1 MGTLH
6 KRFATPYISILLTS
20 FVMLVLTLKTS
31 FLAALTVS
39 TLARLITYAA
49 TCAALPLYRRRKD
62 APPAAFRIPGGSFI
76 AVLSLILI
84 AWLLW
89 NSTEEERTATAIAA
103 LVGLAIFFAYRLY
116 LRFYSRAS

>member
-1 MGTLH
+1 
-6 KRFATPYISILLTS
+6 
-20 FVMLVLTLKTS
+20 MLVLALQTS
-31 FLAALTVS
+31 FLQALTVS

-76 AVLSLILI
+76 AVLSLILV
-84 AWLLW
+84 AWLLA
-89 NSTEEERTATAIAA
+89 NSTKQEAKAAVIAA

-116 LRFYSRAS
+116 LRYYSRAS